1 MNALCVI
8 LFLYYGQV
16 SLWTGSGAPVF
27 TWWPHESPVTCLAVQ
42 GRGAAPTVLSGGD
55 CAAVSAPSPPCS
67 PARGARDSEE
77 RSGPCSRTRTWY
89 IIIVI
94 IIFITITTVITCSRL
109 NSFSARLHL
118 KAYTPGPVGVFR
130 PASKLNKPAW
140 KILGQICTLK

>member
-55 CAAVSAPSPPCS
+55 CAAVSQFLP
-67 PARGARDSEE
+67 GAEVQVIRINH
-77 RSGPCSRTRTWY
+77 RT
-89 IIIVI
+89 
-94 IIFITITTVITCSRL
+94 
-109 NSFSARLHL
+109 
-118 KAYTPGPVGVFR
+118 
-130 PASKLNKPAW
+130 
-140 KILGQICTLK
+140 